1 MTNVAELAR
10 ELFEAEAECE
20 AASQR
25 LQQTFQE
32 LGLAERK
39 VETLRD
45 QYADARYWADDRR
58 KTVERLK
65 EQLRELVM
73 GNER

>member
-1 MTNVAELAR
+1 MTNVTELAR
-10 ELFEAEAECE
+10 ELFEAEAESA
-20 AASQR
+20 AASEK
-25 LQQTFQE
+25 LQYVFQE
-32 LGLAERK
+32 LGLAERR

-73 GNER
+73 GDK